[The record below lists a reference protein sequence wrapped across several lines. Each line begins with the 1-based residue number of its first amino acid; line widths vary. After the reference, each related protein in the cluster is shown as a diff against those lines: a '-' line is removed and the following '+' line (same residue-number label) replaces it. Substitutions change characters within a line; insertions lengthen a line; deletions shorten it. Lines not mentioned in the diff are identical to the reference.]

1 MPVENVYDLGD
12 DPLVGYTLANDD
24 GILVDGT
31 VAANSV
37 DPAGASAALVAT
49 RVATGTYEARLA
61 PATPGRWLVRFT
73 STGTYPDSETVGLVF
88 RPNAPVRPDDSY
100 ATIDDVIRFTQGRTF
115 NASSKPAIG
124 DVVDYLNFSKG
135 EIDGLLRRVG
145 YTLPVA
151 TGATSALALLAN
163 GNAMGAACM
172 VETSAPIANRSSTVC
187 KCTRTSRRW
196 CSRGTSSSTPARTRA
211 TAHRAR
217 TPRIKRPRCS
227 AATCTTPAGTGRC
240 SLG

>member
-12 DPLVGYTLANDD
+12 DPLVGYTLANDA
-24 GILVDGT
+24 GLLVDGT

-37 DPAGASAALVAT
+37 DPVGASSALVAT

-73 STGTYPDSETVGLVF
+73 STGTYADSETVGLVF
-88 RPNAPVRPDDSY
+88 RSNAPVRPDDAY
-100 ATIDDVIRFTQGRTF
+100 ATVDDVIRFTQGRTF
-115 NASSKPAIG
+115 NASSRPAIG
-124 DVVDYLNFSKG
+124 DVVDYLTFSKG

-145 YTLPVA
+145 YSLPVA

-172 VETSAPIANRSSTVC
+172 VETSAPIPNRSSTVC
-187 KCTRTSRRW
+187 KLYADFKKMVLAGDLELDAGKDEGNSAPRSN
-196 CSRGTSSSTPARTRA
+196 ARCQA
-211 TAHRAR
+211 TAMFRR
-217 TPRIKRPRCS
+217 DMYD
-227 AATCTTPAGTGRC
+227 TGRDW
-240 SLG
+240 